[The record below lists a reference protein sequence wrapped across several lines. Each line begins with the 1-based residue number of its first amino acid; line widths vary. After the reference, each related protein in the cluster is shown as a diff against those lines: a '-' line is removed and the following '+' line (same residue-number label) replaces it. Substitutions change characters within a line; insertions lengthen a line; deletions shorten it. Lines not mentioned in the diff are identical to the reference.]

1 MSRLITGSFSISCGY
16 ITLLALLH
24 ILNCHYHYACFVKL
38 YLVLVALI
46 TIALLI
52 AFRFVWY
59 KTKDW

>member
-1 MSRLITGSFSISCGY
+1 MSRLITGTFSISCGY
-16 ITLLALLH
+16 ITLFALYH

-46 TIALLI
+46 TIAMLI